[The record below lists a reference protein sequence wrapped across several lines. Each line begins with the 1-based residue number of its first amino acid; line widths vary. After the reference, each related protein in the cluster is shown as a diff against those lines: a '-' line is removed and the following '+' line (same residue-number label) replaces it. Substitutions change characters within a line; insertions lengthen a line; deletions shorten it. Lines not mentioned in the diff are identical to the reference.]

1 MHVHLCINFLF
12 MKWRIYLAFI
22 VFTVAV
28 LNCSYG
34 QKAVSIPA
42 YTAYAIPAE
51 ESNDA
56 GESNL
61 FKEKAGI
68 QNWTDTKQQIQ
79 FYFNIRSTGKLNL
92 SLLLKNDV
100 AGNKLTVSFA
110 GKMFNCIVPQSK
122 KFKQVTVGTVEIKEA
137 GFYALILSAPLKK
150 GKTIAAIKS
159 LELSG
164 AATKDMHFNAK
175 LRKNAASVHLMY
187 PMDDSMKVVSFYNE
201 ITVPKDT
208 DVLHSYYMACGFAR
222 GYFGIQVNS
231 PAERRVIFSVW
242 DAGNEAVDRNK
253 VSDDNKVQLM
263 AKGED
268 VFADGF
274 GNEGTGGHSHWV
286 YNWKAGQTYKFLVT
300 AATDSASNTTSYAGY
315 FFIPEKQQWKLIAC
329 FKAPKDGKPLRKL
342 YSFVEN
348 FDGSNG
354 QLFRKAN
361 FGNQWIRRENG
372 DWKEITESK
381 FSYDVTGK
389 SGDRIDYG
397 GGTEDSTFYLWNGGF
412 KKTTTKFGDMYN
424 RTANNSK
431 PVIDFYKNA
440 DSLIEA
446 VKEREQILNAIASG
460 KIDTTGSSNGV
471 FYKILKEGD
480 GPAVT
485 VNDTLVINYKGQLLN
500 GFVFDQTKNNP
511 ATFPL
516 KRLIKGWQIGLP
528 FCKQGGKIRIIIP
541 SALAYSIRNIA
552 VIPPNNVLIF
562 DIEVLAIKPG
572 K

>member
-1 MHVHLCINFLF
+1 MKRLNYPVLFFLVFFAVHF
-12 MKWRIYLAFI
+12 
-22 VFTVAV
+22 
-28 LNCSYG
+28 SYG
-34 QKAVSIPA
+34 QQIVSIPA
-42 YTAYAIPAE
+42 YTAYAVPVE
-51 ESNDA
+51 ESNDD

-61 FKEKAGI
+61 FSEKEGLH
-68 QNWTDTKQQIQ
+68 NWADTKQQIQ
-79 FYFNIRSTGKLNL
+79 FYFNIRNAGKLNL
-92 SLLLKNDV
+92 SLLIKNDA
-100 AGNKLTVSFA
+100 AGSKLTASFA
-110 GKMFNCIVPQSK
+110 GKQFSLNVPQTKNFK
-122 KFKQVTVGTVEIKEA
+122 KLTIGTVEIKEA
-137 GFYALILSAPLKK
+137 GFYMLTLSAAAKK
-150 GKTIAAIKS
+150 GKTIADIRL

-164 AATKDMHFNAK
+164 TATKDIHFNTK
-175 LRKNAASVHLMY
+175 PRRNAASVHLMY
-187 PMDDSMKVVSFYNE
+187 PLDDSMKVISFYNE
-201 ITVPKDT
+201 ITVPKDA

-222 GYFGIQVNS
+222 GYFGMQVNS
-231 PAERRVIFSVW
+231 PTERRIIFSVW
-242 DAGNEAVDRNK
+242 DAGNEAIDRNK

-263 AKGED
+263 GKGEG

-372 DWKEITESK
+372 DWAAITESK
-381 FSYDVTGK
+381 FSYDATGK
-389 SGDRIDYG
+389 AGDRIDYG
-397 GGTEDSTFYLWNGGF
+397 GGIADTTFYLWNGGF
-412 KKTTTKFGDMYN
+412 KNSGTKFGDLYN
-424 RTANNSK
+424 RIANNLK
-431 PVIDFYKNA
+431 PLIDFYKNT
-440 DSLIEA
+440 DSLTEA
-446 VKEREQILNAIASG
+446 IKEREQIFKAIVAG
-460 KIDTTGSSNGV
+460 KIDTTGSSNGI

-480 GPAVT
+480 GAAVT
-485 VNDTLVINYKGQLLN
+485 VNDTLVVNYKGQLLN

-528 FCKQGGKIRIIIP
+528 FCKQGGKIRLIIP
-541 SALAYSIRNIA
+541 SALGYSIRNLA

-562 DIEVLAIKPG
+562 DVEVLEIK
-572 K
+572 KAK

>member
-1 MHVHLCINFLF
+1 
-12 MKWRIYLAFI
+12 MKWLNYPVLFFLA
-22 VFTVAV
+22 VFAV
-28 LNCSYG
+28 HFSFG
-34 QKAVSIPA
+34 QQPVSIPA

-51 ESNDA
+51 ESNEE

-61 FKEKAGI
+61 FFEKEGLH
-68 QNWTDTKQQIQ
+68 NWADTKQQIQ
-79 FYFNIRSTGKLNL
+79 FYFNIRNTGKLNL
-92 SLLLKNDV
+92 SLLIKNDV
-100 AGNKLTVSFA
+100 AGNKLIASFA
-110 GKMFNCIVPQSK
+110 GKQFNLSVPQSK
-122 KFKQVTVGTVEIKEA
+122 KFKQSAIGTVEIKEA
-137 GFYALILSAPLKK
+137 GFYMLTLSVAAKK
-150 GKTIAAIKS
+150 GKTIADIRS

-164 AATKDMHFNAK
+164 TATKGIHFNAK
-175 LRKNAASVHLMY
+175 PRRNAASVHLLY
-187 PMDDSMKVVSFYNE
+187 PLDDSMKVISFYNE
-201 ITVPKDT
+201 ITVPKGADI
-208 DVLHSYYMACGFAR
+208 LHSYYMACGFAR
-222 GYFGIQVNS
+222 GYFGMQVNS
-231 PAERRVIFSVW
+231 PTERRIIFSVW

-268 VFADGF
+268 IFADGF

-286 YNWKAGQTYKFLVT
+286 YNWNAGQTYKFLVT
-300 AATDSASNTTSYAGY
+300 AAMDSASNTTSYAGY

-354 QLFRKAN
+354 QFFRKAN
-361 FGNQWIRRENG
+361 LGNQWIRRENG
-372 DWKEITESK
+372 DWAAITESK
-381 FSYDVTGK
+381 FSYDATGK
-389 SGDRIDYG
+389 AGDRIDYG
-397 GGTEDSTFYLWNGGF
+397 GGTEDTTFYLWNGGF
-412 KKTTTKFGDMYN
+412 KNTGTKFGDLYN

-431 PVIDFYKNA
+431 PLIDFYKST
-440 DSLIEA
+440 DSIIEA

-471 FYKILKEGD
+471 FYKIIKEG
-480 GPAVT
+480 GGAAVT
-485 VNDTLVINYKGQLLN
+485 VKDTLVVNYKGQLLN
-500 GFVFDQTKNNP
+500 GFIFDQTKDKP

-528 FCKQGGKIRIIIP
+528 FCKQGGKIRLIIP
-541 SALAYSIRNIA
+541 SALGYSIRNIA

-562 DIEVLAIKPG
+562 DVEVLEIKPG